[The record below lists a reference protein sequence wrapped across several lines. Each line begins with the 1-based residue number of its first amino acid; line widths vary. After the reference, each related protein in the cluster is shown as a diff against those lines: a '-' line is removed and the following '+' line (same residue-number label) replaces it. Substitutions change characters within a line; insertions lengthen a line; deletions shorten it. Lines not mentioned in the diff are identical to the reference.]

1 MYCVKCNSKIEYH
14 MKKCK
19 KCGRKTTFED
29 FLFMDKKINP
39 SYSNSEMPENEEPN
53 IVETQ
58 QISEKKMG
66 KSICILLSCVLVAI
80 LAAGNVVLLNAK
92 PNKTDSKQISAESST
107 GTIKES
113 EEDKKYVVNGLRD
126 DIVAT
131 DEKSV
136 RYIVKSIGGMY
147 GWKADDAEKVII
159 TEEKFENNKFYRCSN
174 GSSAIIIAADVDG
187 KVFYIADGKSGK
199 SKNKDEA
206 EEKDD
211 NSILTITGLD
221 KNDDIYKAYEV
232 ILDGAEH
239 EVKSKLIDLSEK
251 MNESELDKEKIRKV
265 WEMSLRM
272 ISDGF
277 EEEQCL
283 YAVTAASEKILGDEH
298 RKVEVL
304 IRNLNVD
311 LPEECKI
318 VDTTCDFTW
327 LSKSQKPLPE
337 KNYITTKTDE
347 KGEKVEK
354 LSNNEFYTIK
364 IARKSEKSEKEV
376 HVYVSDI
383 GVSKVVTK
391 TDFDD
396 EEEIESDK
404 DKEQMPEK
412 NDGES
417 EINEKPG
424 NDGANPEKPSDFVE
438 EFTNEIL

>member
-1 MYCVKCNSKIEYH
+1 
-14 MKKCK
+14 
-19 KCGRKTTFED
+19 
-29 FLFMDKKINP
+29 
-39 SYSNSEMPENEEPN
+39 
-53 IVETQ
+53 
-58 QISEKKMG
+58 
-66 KSICILLSCVLVAI
+66 
-80 LAAGNVVLLNAK
+80 
-92 PNKTDSKQISAESST
+92 
-107 GTIKES
+107 
-113 EEDKKYVVNGLRD
+113 
-126 DIVAT
+126 
-131 DEKSV
+131 
-136 RYIVKSIGGMY
+136 
-147 GWKADDAEKVII
+147 
-159 TEEKFENNKFYRCSN
+159 
-174 GSSAIIIAADVDG
+174 
-187 KVFYIADGKSGK
+187 
-199 SKNKDEA
+199 
-206 EEKDD
+206 
-211 NSILTITGLD
+211 
-221 KNDDIYKAYEV
+221 
-232 ILDGAEH
+232 
-239 EVKSKLIDLSEK
+239 
-251 MNESELDKEKIRKV
+251 
-265 WEMSLRM
+265 LRM